1 MGIPGVTKTSQFSID
16 ASVRFASVGDLS
28 SSSKAAC
35 FLCKSLGS
43 SNRVLRWI
51 TQEKMS
57 QTSVTYSLIALQSL
71 RPE

>member
-16 ASVRFASVGDLS
+16 ASVLFASVGDLS
-28 SSSKAAC
+28 SFSKAAC
-35 FLCKSLGS
+35 FLGERLGS

-57 QTSVTYSLIALQSL
+57 QTSVTCSSIALQSL